1 MENCVFKLIRNLLL
15 IYLLVLASCWQ
26 EPEIKSLIQD
36 LGRKTPVF
44 MGSTPRSRAIHDL
57 QEIGEGAI
65 PELIKA
71 LEDKNPE
78 VCTGATI
85 ALSKIGYNVVPFLV
99 QALQNPSVKSLAL
112 DTFVLIG
119 KGALPD
125 LIETLED
132 NRSDLRSAAAEVL
145 GRIGSEDPETIMVL
159 WKLEN
164 STRKFLTSNR
174 KALGQTN
181 PTESARALE
190 NIIPALTEAL
200 QDSVPKVRAN
210 AADSL
215 VRIGTPEAIES
226 VLPVLKQALW
236 SEDPVTRANV
246 ANTLIAIG
254 TPEAVEPV
262 LMLLRQSLKNNNP
275 SVRSNA
281 AKLLEKIGTPKALK
295 ILQEHTA
302 G

>member
-15 IYLLVLASCWQ
+15 IYLLVLAGCSQ
-26 EPEIKSLIQD
+26 EQKIQGLIQD

-85 ALSKIGYNVVPFLV
+85 ALSKIGYNVVPFLI

-119 KGALPD
+119 QGALPD

-174 KALGQTN
+174 QAFGQTN

-295 ILQEHTA
+295 ILQEDI
-302 G
+302 GG

>member
-1 MENCVFKLIRNLLL
+1 MKNCVFKLMRNMLLT
-15 IYLLVLASCWQ
+15 YLLVFVSCWQ

-36 LGRKTPVF
+36 LGRKTPGF

-57 QEIGEGAI
+57 REIGEDAI

-78 VCTGATI
+78 VCTGVTI
-85 ALSKIGYNVVPFLV
+85 ALSKIEYNVTPFLI
-99 QALQNPSVKSLAL
+99 QALQNPSVKSLVL

-125 LIETLED
+125 LIQTLKD
-132 NRSDLRSAAAEVL
+132 NRSDLRAAAAEVL
-145 GRIGSEDPETIMVL
+145 GRIGAEDPETIMVL

-174 KALGQTN
+174 QALGQTN
-181 PTESARALE
+181 PTESTRALE
-190 NIIPALTEAL
+190 NIIPALTQGL
-200 QDSVPKVRAN
+200 QDPVPKVRTN
-210 AADSL
+210 AANSL

-226 VLPVLKQALW
+226 VLPVLKQSLW
-236 SEDPVTRANV
+236 SEDPVIRANV

-262 LMLLRQSLKNNNP
+262 LMILRQSLKNKNP

-281 AKLLEKIGTPKALK
+281 ANLLKKIRTTEALK
-295 ILQEHTA
+295 MLQENT
-302 G
+302 GG

>member
-44 MGSTPRSRAIHDL
+44 IGSTPRSRAIHDL

-78 VCTGATI
+78 VCIGATI
-85 ALSKIGYNVVPFLV
+85 ALSKIGYNVVPFLI

-119 KGALPD
+119 KEALPD

-174 KALGQTN
+174 QAFGQTN

-295 ILQEHTA
+295 ILQEDT
-302 G
+302 GG

>member
-85 ALSKIGYNVVPFLV
+85 ALSKIGYNVVPFLI

-174 KALGQTN
+174 QAFGQTN

-236 SEDPVTRANV
+236 SDDPVIRANV

-295 ILQEHTA
+295 ILQEDT
-302 G
+302 GG

>member
-1 MENCVFKLIRNLLL
+1 MENCVFKLMRNMLLT
-15 IYLLVLASCWQ
+15 YLLVFASCWQ

-36 LGRKTPVF
+36 LGRKTPGF

-57 QEIGEGAI
+57 REIGEDAI

-85 ALSKIGYNVVPFLV
+85 ALSKIEYNVSPFLI
-99 QALQNPSVKSLAL
+99 QALQNPSVKSLVL

-125 LIETLED
+125 LIRTLKD
-132 NRSDLRSAAAEVL
+132 NRSDLRAAAAEVL

-174 KALGQTN
+174 QALGQTN

-190 NIIPALTEAL
+190 NIIPALTQAL
-200 QDSVPKVRAN
+200 QDSVPKVRTN
-210 AADSL
+210 AANSL

-226 VLPVLKQALW
+226 VLPVLKQSLW
-236 SEDPVTRANV
+236 SEDPVIRANV

-262 LMLLRQSLKNNNP
+262 LMILRQSLKNKNP

-281 AKLLEKIGTPKALK
+281 ANLLKKIRTTEALK
-295 ILQEHTA
+295 MLQENT
-302 G
+302 GG

>member
-78 VCTGATI
+78 VRTGATI
-85 ALSKIGYNVVPFLV
+85 ALSKIGYNVVPFLI

-174 KALGQTN
+174 QAFGQTD

-295 ILQEHTA
+295 ILQEDT
-302 G
+302 GG

>member
-44 MGSTPRSRAIHDL
+44 IGSTPRSRAIHDL

-78 VCTGATI
+78 VCIGATI
-85 ALSKIGYNVVPFLV
+85 ALSKIGYNVVPFLI

-119 KGALPD
+119 KEALPD

-174 KALGQTN
+174 QAFGQTN

-262 LMLLRQSLKNNNP
+262 LMILRQSLKNKNP

-281 AKLLEKIGTPKALK
+281 ANLLKKIRTTEALK
-295 ILQEHTA
+295 ILQENT
-302 G
+302 GG